1 MANRSSVVLVCLMTL
16 RDWYV
21 DLSCPP
27 NPLASLLGGGEVWSL
42 GGVWGMYNVPKLRSI
57 VLMLSHVWLSA
68 TLWTVAH

>member
-1 MANRSSVVLVCLMTL
+1 MSILVFWSHCRDIQGTVVNQSSVVLVCLMML

-42 GGVWGMYNVPKLRSI
+42 GGVWGMYNVPT
-57 VLMLSHVWLSA
+57 A
-68 TLWTVAH
+68 